1 MATLA
6 AGAMLAEI
14 SAANP
19 CGDDLEYDSEFLE
32 LERVVHG
39 KPDVQ
44 YGETVVAAT
53 PPDWKV
59 AETLSLGLLAKSRD
73 LRIAVHLARALL
85 HRKGFNGFAESLAL
99 IEGLLEQR
107 WEDVYP
113 RLDSDDD
120 NDPTARVNALAALT
134 DQSGML
140 LDVRDAPLVSSR
152 AHGVVTLRSIEY
164 ATGEVPSPDDVEP
177 QSLSSIDAAIAD
189 AREDAVATYA
199 ALSDALRSAAR
210 IETVLTE
217 RVGAAR
223 AIDLAPLVR
232 MLRRVADFMGERI
245 GDTSSDPD
253 GGAIFTDAQ
262 AGEADAGARNLATP
276 TAIQIAGD
284 IANRQDVVRMI
295 DKICA
300 YYERH
305 EPSSP
310 VPMVLMRARRLVDKS
325 FMEILQDLAPEGM
338 SQARQVGGIENE
350 NE

>member
-14 SAANP
+14 SDANP

-32 LERVVHG
+32 LEQVVHG

-53 PPDWKV
+53 PPDWKI

-73 LRIAVHLARALL
+73 LRIAVHLSRALL
-85 HRKGFNGFAESLAL
+85 NREGFSGFAESLAL

-107 WEDVYP
+107 WDHVYP
-113 RLDSDDD
+113 RLDPDDD

-134 DQSGML
+134 DQSGLL
-140 LDVRDAPLVSSR
+140 LDVRDAPLVASR

-164 ATGEVPSPDDVEP
+164 ATGEVPSPDDAEA

-189 AREDAVATYA
+189 AHEDAVATHA
-199 ALSDALRSAAR
+199 ALSDALRSATR

-223 AIDLAPLVR
+223 SIDLAPLAR
-232 MLRRVADFMGERI
+232 MLRRAADFIGERI
-245 GDTSSDPD
+245 GDTSSDTG
-253 GGAIFTDAQ
+253 GGAVFTDAQ
-262 AGEADAGARNLATP
+262 AGEADAGARKLATP
-276 TAIQIAGD
+276 TAIQISGD
-284 IANRQDVVRMI
+284 ILNRQDVVRMI

-300 YYERH
+300 YYERQ

-310 VPMVLMRARRLVDKS
+310 VPMLLMRARRLVDKS

-338 SQARQVGGIENE
+338 GQARQVGGIENE